1 MSVSQYLE
9 NIKKIQK
16 KKNDFSIH
24 KNESHL
30 KPLKKLDNQNGKL
43 I

>member
-9 NIKKIQK
+9 NIKKIQ